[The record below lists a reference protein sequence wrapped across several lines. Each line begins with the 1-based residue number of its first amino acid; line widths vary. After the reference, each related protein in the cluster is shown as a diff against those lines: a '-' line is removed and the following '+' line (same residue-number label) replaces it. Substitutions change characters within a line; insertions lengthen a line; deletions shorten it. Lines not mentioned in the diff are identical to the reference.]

1 MPNSNEYQTKR
12 LVHLAKNTQGNDYVV
27 GDLHGCIR
35 QLYTALT
42 QLNFD
47 PSRDRLISVGDL
59 VDRGIDNLMALKLIN
74 EPWFYAVLGNH
85 EVMHLN
91 QDFDHAVSNGMDWAL
106 RFVRDKAKNQPT
118 LDDQTPVYF
127 ELLEAFKRFPI
138 AYEIETEHG
147 LMVVLHA
154 EVTPVI
160 QEWSLARD
168 LIEAVKDHQ
177 LCKSD
182 FLWGRKR
189 YQVISSYFDPDE
201 YVDGVTYIFTGH
213 TPVNQPTWHGNHLN
227 IDTGLVFGILGRMDL
242 NEEPALTFVNL
253 TQLKQYRFP
262 VKYGDVLDFVVEDL

>member
-12 LVHLAKNTQGNDYVV
+12 LVQLAKNTKGNDYVV

-85 EVMHLN
+85 EVMHM
-91 QDFDHAVSNGMDWAL
+91 DEDFEFDHNNGMEWATSYVRERNRAKAL
-106 RFVRDKAKNQPT
+106 DQDAKEYFKLVARFKN
-118 LDDQTPVYF
+118 L
-127 ELLEAFKRFPI
+127 PI
-138 AYEIETEHG
+138 AIEIETEHG

-160 QEWSLARD
+160 QEWSLARE

-227 IDTGLVFGILGRMDL
+227 IDTGLVFGILGKMDL
-242 NEEPALTFVNL
+242 HEEPALTLVNL